1 VDVNEITHVESVI
14 IYFGARPRRAHGDKT
29 MGIAQ
34 QTSFQITKGE
44 VRSRDMTILLGY
56 AAFAIVLL
64 LVIYLDSMSSGTA
77 HGDLT
82 LMTVFP

>member
-1 VDVNEITHVESVI
+1 LADVNEITHVESLI
-14 IYFGARPRRAHGDKT
+14 IYFGARPRRTHGDKT

-44 VRSRDMTILLGY
+44 VRSRDKRILLGY

-64 LVIYLDSMSSGTA
+64 LVIYLDSMSSGT
-77 HGDLT
+77 GDLT
-82 LMTVFP
+82 SMTVFP